1 MIGDFS
7 QTSLRLN
14 TITIDGEAG
23 DDTIDISALSS
34 AHRIVFKSN
43 GGHDTIIGSLRDQDV
58 IELPDGATMDDYAS
72 STDDD
77 GFTTLSNGT
86 HSIKYKATGNGPQ
99 VGGDDDEDEDDHEQP
114 PVDDDDDDD
123 HQGND
128 DDHDDDD
135 DDDDDHQGGHDDDDD
150 DDDHHGGHDDDDDDH
165 HGGHGGHKDDHHG
178 GKGADV
184 LRGDAHDNF
193 LNGKG
198 GRDMV
203 FGGDGDDDVL
213 GGKGA
218 DMLYGDDGNDR
229 IFGQGGDD
237 LIDGGKGNDQAQGG
251 AGNDIFVAAQGDGN
265 DTYWGDELGGCGAGG
280 NDTLDMAAITA
291 NITVDLGTGFQGRGS
306 ASSSQSGSDTAV
318 GHRERGHRLGRRHDH
333 GFQGGQRDG
342 WRGGRRHLPLPVRG
356 GCRRRHHPRLPA
368 GRQDR
373 PLGDQCRV
381 RQWQLHAGQRRRLQ
395 RSWGRSGS
403 ATTSRTARTT
413 RSSRATP
420 RAAAQP
426 EFKLSIKGHHALTDG
441 DFNL

>member
-1 MIGDFS
+1 M
-7 QTSLRLN
+7 
-14 TITIDGEAG
+14 TID
-23 DDTIDISALSS
+23 
-34 AHRIVFKSN
+34 
-43 GGHDTIIGSLRDQDV
+43 
-58 IELPDGATMDDYAS
+58 
-72 STDDD
+72 
-77 GFTTLSNGT
+77 
-86 HSIKYKATGNGPQ
+86 
-99 VGGDDDEDEDDHEQP
+99 
-114 PVDDDDDDD
+114 
-123 HQGND
+123 
-128 DDHDDDD
+128 DDDD

-198 GRDMV
+198 GRDMA

-251 AGNDIFVAAQGDGN
+251 AGNDLFLAAQGDGN

-306 ASSSQSGSDTAV
+306 ASSSQSGSDLLWGIENVVTGSGDDQITASKAVNVMDGGAGEDTFRFLSTADADGDTILGFQPGDKIDLSAINAGSANGSFTLVNGADISAV
-318 GHRERGHRLGRRHDH
+318 GSLRVSHDVED
-333 GFQGGQRDG
+333 GQDYTIVEGNTQGG
-342 WRGGRRHLPLPVRG
+342 
-356 GCRRRHHPRLPA
+356 
-368 GRQDR
+368 
-373 PLGDQCRV
+373 
-381 RQWQLHAGQRRRLQ
+381 
-395 RSWGRSGS
+395 S
-403 ATTSRTARTT
+403 
-413 RSSRATP
+413 
-420 RAAAQP
+420 QP
-426 EFKLSIKGHHALTDG
+426 EFKLTIKGHHALTDG